1 MLKRVTAFVSA
12 VLMTLCLSS
21 CSMTEK
27 SEKQVKH
34 STDVPPKMVFL
45 GDSIAAGYG
54 LEGYTDT
61 DNYNCRSYSNIL
73 KEKYETEL
81 DGKCGHVM
89 VNKAVSGY
97 TSDELIDQIQSGELD
112 DALKDSDAVVV
123 SIGGNDLLGIMLN
136 VMAKMGIKDAASFD
150 SGDFDFMGAASSL
163 LSMGGDIDN
172 ALTKFDE
179 NIKVI
184 THELGKRT
192 NGKIYIQTLYDP
204 LEYFSNY
211 KIVTDFSNDKIGR
224 LNSIISDNASEGY
237 NVINVAAVFKGK
249 AGELTNISDLDIHPN
264 AEGHVVIAKEV
275 DSAFRATGFS
285 YTTTEEGELKLTKE
299 AELAIG
305 IGILGSVAVI
315 CATIILVWVCRKKKD
330 NE

>member
-34 STDVPPKMVFL
+34 CTDVPPKMVFL

-73 KEKYETEL
+73 KEKYEAEL

-97 TSDELIDQIQSGELD
+97 TSDELIDQLKSGELD

-136 VMAKMGIKDAASFD
+136 VMAKMGIKDATSFD
-150 SGDFDFMGAASSL
+150 SGDFDFIGAASSL
-163 LSMGGDIDN
+163 LSLGGDIDK
-172 ALTKFDE
+172 ALAKFDE

-184 THELGKRT
+184 TQELGKRT

-211 KIVTDFSNDKIGR
+211 KIVTDFSNEKIGR
-224 LNSIISDNASEGY
+224 LNSIISDNSSEGY
-237 NVINVAAVFKGK
+237 TVINVAGAFKGK
-249 AGELTNISDLDIHPN
+249 AGELTNISDWDIHPN
-264 AEGHVVIAKEV
+264 AAGHVVISKEV
-275 DSAFRATGFS
+275 DAAFRATGFS
-285 YTTTEEGELKLTKE
+285 YTTTEEGDLKLTKE
-299 AELAIG
+299 AELMIG
-305 IGILGSVAVI
+305 IGIFGSIAVL
-315 CATIILVWVCRKKKD
+315 CIIVMLCRKVGKKKD
-330 NE
+330 